1 MVFVNRISER
11 TSFQSTGIPLHWSSR
26 MKHYKVLKLGNMI
39 SAVPNISVKI
49 DFLHWIESKHI
60 SRAHSHRKLTAVAL
74 MFIDEGI

>member
-1 MVFVNRISER
+1 
-11 TSFQSTGIPLHWSSR
+11 